1 MCLVYSILSSSFF
14 FLWQRKASVGYPT
27 FLPYGVVLALVET
40 T

>member
-1 MCLVYSILSSSFF
+1 MCLVYSILSSSF